1 MGNIEKLTYPSTHCG
16 IVRAAT
22 VLLKLENHPAAD
34 RYDAGTVETMVE
46 EASAPDRMGDR
57 LQGSGLHYYCS
68 VTPEGVMRTV
78 RGYEGIFP
86 NSLGDLA
93 PSPLTMMTSEYIT
106 AIALERLGNRC
117 AAAKCLARAAHMLA
131 DVCCPPHSAGLSYYS
146 RYASNH
152 KRYESDGETYFWN
165 EKFGTDDPVT
175 AAEKWAALCVG
186 QVPYEKY
193 ESLLK
198 GDPDGDL
205 FRKMSRFP
213 DICREIALSGAGEL
227 PSVLSNDQE
236 LRRQSIDRR
245 LILSVVHT
253 AALFAAFDRDVRDE
267 SIRVPQERIPYRLY
281 SFGAGKTLF
290 REPLYVRFTEDGS
303 IELLTQ
309 EGAYLAVTRF
319 GSVRLTDQTA
329 GMTTRFRFGFE
340 PMMTLYP
347 NGDIYHL
354 LAVIGKRFCSIRRG
368 LHKRSPHFSRQTG
381 FRLDAAD

>member
-1 MGNIEKLTYPSTHCG
+1 MANIEKQAYPSTHCG
-16 IVRAAT
+16 IVRAAA
-22 VLLKLENHPAAD
+22 VLLKLDNHPAAD

-68 VTPEGVMRTV
+68 VTPEGVARTV

-106 AIALERLGNRC
+106 AVALERLGNSF

-152 KRYESDGETYFWN
+152 KRYESDGEIYFWT
-165 EKFGTDDPVT
+165 EKFGTTDPVT
-175 AAEKWAALCVG
+175 AAEQWAALCAG
-186 QVPYEKY
+186 QAPYETY
-193 ESLLK
+193 DNLLK
-198 GDPDGDL
+198 GASDGDL

-227 PSVLSNDQE
+227 PSVLSNDAE

-245 LILSVVHT
+245 LILSIVHT
-253 AALFAAFDRDVRDE
+253 AALFAAFDRDVRDL
-267 SIRVPQERIPYRLY
+267 SVKVPQEQTPYRLY
-281 SFGAGKTLF
+281 SYGAGKTLF
-290 REPLYVRFTEDGS
+290 REPLYVRFEEDGS

-347 NGDIYHL
+347 NGDIYRL
-354 LAVIGKRFCSIRRG
+354 LAVIGKRFCSVRRF
-368 LHKRSPHFSRQTG
+368 LHKRSPHFSTQTG

>member
-1 MGNIEKLTYPSTHCG
+1 MAKIDKQAYPSTHCG

-22 VLLKLENHPAAD
+22 VLLKLEEHPASE

-68 VTPEGVMRTV
+68 VTPEGVARTV

-93 PSPLTMMTSEYIT
+93 PSPLTMMTSEYLT
-106 AIALERLGNRC
+106 AVALERLGNRYT
-117 AAAKCLARAAHMLA
+117 AAKCLARAAHMLA
-131 DVCCPPHSAGLSYYS
+131 DVCCPPHSAGLSYYT

-152 KRYESDGETYFWN
+152 KRYESDGETYFWT
-165 EKFGTDDPVT
+165 EKFGTTDPVT
-175 AAEKWAALCVG
+175 AAEQWAALCVG

-193 ESLLK
+193 DDLFK

-213 DICREIALSGAGEL
+213 DICREIALSGAREL
-227 PSVLSNDQE
+227 PSVLGNDPE

-245 LILSVVHT
+245 LILSIVHT

-267 SIRVPQERIPYRLY
+267 SLIVPQERTPYRLY
-281 SFGAGKTLF
+281 SYGAAKTLF
-290 REPLYVRFTEDGS
+290 REPLYLQFEEDGS
-303 IELLTQ
+303 FRLMTQ

-329 GMTTRFRFGFE
+329 GMTTCFRFGFE

-347 NGDIYHL
+347 DGNLYHL

-381 FRLDAAD
+381 FRLDAVQ